1 MSDLEKLIIDT
12 LSKFPAENARIVV
25 ANKLNISV
33 EELFVKMNDKAFRS
47 RLDFPA
53 EDFMLI
59 DDFSIEEDQN
69 FKPSIKFHLEKL

>member
-25 ANKLNISV
+25 ANKLKISV

-47 RLDFPA
+47 RFDFPA

-59 DDFSIEEDQN
+59 DDFSIKEDQN

>member
-12 LSKFPAENARIVV
+12 LSKFPAKNARIVV

-47 RLDFPA
+47 RFDFPA

>member
-12 LSKFPAENARIVV
+12 LSKFPAENARTAV

-47 RLDFPA
+47 RFDFPA

>member
-1 MSDLEKLIIDT
+1 MSNLEKLIIDT

-33 EELFVKMNDKAFRS
+33 EQVSEKMNDKAFRS
-47 RLDFPA
+47 RFDFPA

>member
-33 EELFVKMNDKAFRS
+33 EGLFVKMNDKAFRS
-47 RLDFPA
+47 RFDFPA

>member
-1 MSDLEKLIIDT
+1 
-12 LSKFPAENARIVV
+12 
-25 ANKLNISV
+25 
-33 EELFVKMNDKAFRS
+33 MNDKAFRS

>member
-1 MSDLEKLIIDT
+1 MSNLEKLITDT